1 MKTSEFGLLY
11 NLKLYSYKI
20 LLKTKI
26 IDYDLYVS
34 LTNKNKAYY
43 LSKYTKGYTLDN
55 CQLNTIGTKSPIW
68 VCWWQG
74 KENMPEIVKIC
85 YNNLIKNSCE
95 HPVILITE
103 HNFTDYVELP
113 EFIIDKVKKN
123 IISITHLSDILRV
136 SLLYKHGGI
145 WIDSTILLQKPID
158 SIIPTELEFYSYKHE
173 VGPNHPIISK
183 GLWTTFFIASCKYNS
198 IMKLMQE
205 SLIKY
210 WANHNS
216 TIDYFFM
223 DIMFYNLYN
232 KYEDVKRQINILPI
246 KKFNLLDLQKICSE
260 KFSQDTYD
268 DIIKESDFQK
278 ISYKIK
284 YKVNT
289 IDGYKTYFSK
299 VKELI

>member
-1 MKTSEFGLLY
+1 MKTLEFGVLY

-20 LLKTKI
+20 LLKFKLI
-26 IDYDLYVS
+26 NYNLFIR
-34 LTNKNKAYY
+34 LTNQNKAYY
-43 LSKYTKGYTLDN
+43 LSKYTNSHTLDN
-55 CQLNTIGTKSPIW
+55 CQTDTIGFKSPIW

-74 KENMPEIVKIC
+74 LDNMPEIVRIC
-85 YNNLIKNSCE
+85 YNNLVKNSCE

-103 HNFTDYVELP
+103 HNFMDYVELP
-113 EFIIDKVKKN
+113 QFIIDKVKKN

-136 SLLYKHGGI
+136 SLLYRHGGI

-158 SIIPTELEFYSYKHE
+158 SIIPTKLEFYSYKHK
-173 VGPNHPIISK
+173 VGPNHPIISN

-205 SLIKY
+205 SFIKY
-210 WANHNS
+210 WQKHNGA
-216 TIDYFFM
+216 IDYFFM

-232 KYEDVKRQINILPI
+232 KYNDVKQQIDILPM
-246 KKFNLLDLQKICSE
+246 KKFNLLNLQKIGGE
-260 KFSQDTYD
+260 KFIKNTYD
-268 DIIKESDFQK
+268 DIVTNSDFQK

-284 YKVNT
+284 YKVKT
-289 IDGYKTYFSK
+289 IDGYKTYYSK